1 MKKTFAILLALVLCI
16 FSVSAL
22 AEGIVESAEA
32 KAAEVVAS
40 AEAAVTGAAEKAVE
54 VAKSVEASA
63 EAAVKEAA
71 KGFPWLWVAI
81 GAVVVIAACVVVY
94 KRKK

>member
-22 AEGIVESAEA
+22 ADSLTKEAEKIVESAEA
-32 KAAEVVAS
+32 
-40 AEAAVTGAAEKAVE
+40 AVNGAAEKAVE
-54 VAKSVEASA
+54 AAKSVEASA